1 MPRRAPSW
9 TSANGRETA
18 SEGATALD
26 AGGIVIRDH
35 AALRGWVVRIVAAR
49 AVALYRERKSGIDK
63 AAGPHGS
70 ADGHDSESRNERKE
84 WSRRA

>member
-9 TSANGRETA
+9 TSASGSETTP
-18 SEGATALD
+18 EGATVCD
-26 AGGIVIRDH
+26 VDRIMVRDH
-35 AALRGWVVRIVAAR
+35 AALRGWVVRVVAAR

-70 ADGHDSESRNERKE
+70 ADGHDSERTKR
-84 WSRRA
+84 SRRA